1 MKFAAPLGLMQLE
14 PQQIE
19 AVANPEKARGVELP
33 TIELA
38 AQNKAWLCGTPEM
51 IIDHLKKVEE
61 KYPGLERINLGSTM
75 GMPKQVFKDQLSKF
89 AETVMPAF
97 QN

>member
-1 MKFAAPLGLMQLE
+1 
-14 PQQIE
+14 
-19 AVANPEKARGVELP
+19 
-33 TIELA
+33 
-38 AQNKAWLCGTPEM
+38 M